1 MGATCLTLSMFIFCG
16 EVLTGE
22 VLLAK
27 LVILV
32 LGDEKFQKTHGKG
45 KGSSLTC

>member
-1 MGATCLTLSMFIFCG
+1 MFIFCG

-32 LGDEKFQKTHGKG
+32 LVLGDGKFQKTHGKG